1 MGNAG
6 GKSILRSRKDLQRP
20 GGPGEAR
27 LCVQEKGGAARSR
40 VGNGVT
46 RVQRPVTWVK
56 LSILRTS
63 FFSSK

>member
-1 MGNAG
+1 MGNAVG
-6 GKSILRSRKDLQRP
+6 RAFYAAETDLQRP

-40 VGNGVT
+40 VGNGIT